1 MVWRDRGQIL
11 NFPCSIDLP
20 WARNTNEISLAFKP
34 CHSEIPPVLSACVFS
49 EWLVRVSERERE
61 RESSMQSAVSI
72 AWQEEKPAVGRHQLA
87 CQLSQRN
94 LPWTV
99 SSFRWFTG
107 GILPC
112 RVCRAESSKALTRI
126 ASTFGSLIV
135 YSNSQQPCCYLWR
148 RHQIGVNVMA
158 KHCSL
163 ALMITSFPFWVM

>member
-1 MVWRDRGQIL
+1 MVSQNTQYLVKEASHHRGIRQ
-11 NFPCSIDLP
+11 
-20 WARNTNEISLAFKP
+20 
-34 CHSEIPPVLSACVFS
+34 
-49 EWLVRVSERERE
+49 RVSKYQMTRRETC
-61 RESSMQSAVSI
+61 
-72 AWQEEKPAVGRHQLA
+72 GRHQLA

-163 ALMITSFPFWVM
+163 ALMITSFPF